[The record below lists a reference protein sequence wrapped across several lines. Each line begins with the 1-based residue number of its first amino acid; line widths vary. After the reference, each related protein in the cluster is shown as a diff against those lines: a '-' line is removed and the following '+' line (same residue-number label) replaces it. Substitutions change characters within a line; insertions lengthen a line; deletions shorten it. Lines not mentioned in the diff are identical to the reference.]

1 MECYTFDMATKKN
14 VYSVSRDEA
23 AVQLAVSTRTLDRWL
38 KSGRLK
44 SKADGRTVWVH
55 AEELEKMVEKEQLKA
70 IRRGK
75 KAGTTKAAPRATRTQ
90 TSERNSQGGDELVYK
105 KLFEEAASDI
115 KAKQEK
121 LEAAH
126 FRVGQLEAQ
135 VQNSVPLLEYK
146 QEKEDLVHTS
156 AVLATELAT
165 ERMKK
170 WIFVGLSSALGLAA
184 IIFGWVLFG

>member
-1 MECYTFDMATKKN
+1 MKSKNN
-14 VYSVSRDEA
+14 VYSISRDEA
-23 AVQLAVSTRTLDRWL
+23 AEQLHVSTRTLDRWL

-55 AEELEKMVEKEQLKA
+55 AEELEKLAEKEQLKEL
-70 IRRGK
+70 RRGK
-75 KAGTTKAAPRATRTQ
+75 QKSARTTPRAVQSLTNTRE
-90 TSERNSQGGDELVYK
+90 SEEMIYK
-105 KLFEEAASDI
+105 KLFEEAATDI

-146 QEKEDLVHTS
+146 QEKENLVRTS
-156 AVLATELAT
+156 AELATELAT
-165 ERMKK
+165 ERIKK
-170 WIFVGLSSALGLAA
+170 WLFVGLSSLLALATA
-184 IIFGWVLFG
+184 IFGWVIFG